1 MVDVQPNLLQ
11 RHIASLLSAGLIRPL
26 DAAFAQFM
34 AQLNQHSGSELQLLI
49 GLLAA
54 YLSQR
59 LGEQDSCVEL
69 EKIGQPFLP
78 YVTLPQGQALIDV
91 LSQAQGVCQPMP
103 GVAPGL
109 PVVLD
114 DSRLYLQRYWL
125 YEEQLAT
132 QLMAK
137 AALRQSLNI
146 DAATHLLAELFPAGE
161 GQQNAQS
168 GQVDWQKIAVC
179 VAAVQQLSII
189 TGGPGTGKTT
199 TVTRLMALLQGLAL
213 QSKRGKPLKI
223 QLVAPTGK
231 AAARLSESILQA
243 KSRLPTSLQA
253 HLPDTCST
261 IHRLLGAKAN
271 SPYFVHNQQQPLHLD
286 LLILDEASMV
296 DLPLMSKLFAALP
309 QHAQVVLLGDKDQL
323 SSVEAGSVLSDICA
337 AALSAP
343 DLQVSFSSA
352 LLSELSQLTGS
363 DLTASMGASDSSQNT
378 PRALGDNLVVLRQSH
393 RFSADSGIGQ
403 LARSINQGDVKGCR
417 QILQNSHYQD
427 VLWQTEASPQH
438 LVARLMPHYQQ
449 YFKAIKNADIE
460 QAFALLAQQ
469 QVLCAQ
475 RRGEWGVEQINA
487 LIESELNRQGLLD
500 AGHDYYPGRPL
511 MLSQNDHQLRLFN
524 GDIGIVMADPEQPQL
539 LKAWF
544 INPQGQLR
552 SVLLGRLPAH
562 QTMFAMTIHK
572 SQGSE
577 FADVYLC
584 LPDITHASQARGLSR
599 ELLYTGL
606 TRAKQR
612 FNLYANQFA
621 LQNCLQQQVARGSGL
636 TQRLM
641 SMTQTTITATTVQ
654 KQSWN
659 DTDSVVA
666 R

>member
-1 MVDVQPNLLQ
+1 MVEVQPELLQ
-11 RHIASLLSAGLIRPL
+11 RHITSLLGAGLIRPL

-34 AQLNQHSGSELQLLI
+34 AQLNQHSSSDLQVHI
-49 GLLAA
+49 GLIAA

-69 EKIGQPFLP
+69 DKIGQPFLP
-78 YVTLPQGQALIDV
+78 YVTLPQGRALFDI
-91 LSQAQGVCQPMP
+91 LRQAQGVCQPKP

-109 PVVLD
+109 PLVLD
-114 DSRLYLQRYWL
+114 DSRLYLQRYWM
-125 YEEQLAT
+125 YEEQLAS

-137 AALRQSLNI
+137 AVVRQSLNI
-146 DAATHLLAELFPAGE
+146 DAATHLLAELFPAGDE
-161 GQQNAQS
+161 QQNA
-168 GQVDWQKIAVC
+168 QVDWQKIAVC

-213 QSKRGKPLKI
+213 QSKTGKPLKI

-243 KSRLPTSLQA
+243 RSRLPKSLQA

-261 IHRLLGAKAN
+261 IHRLLGAKTN

-343 DLQVSFSSA
+343 DHQLSFS
-352 LLSELSQLTGS
+352 LSLLSQLSLLTAS
-363 DLTASMGASDSSQNT
+363 DLTTSMEANASHQSSAS
-378 PRALGDNLVVLRQSH
+378 ALADNLVVLRQSH

-403 LARSINQGDVKGCR
+403 LARYINQGDVNGCR
-417 QILQNSHYQD
+417 QILHNTQYQD

-438 LVARLMPHYQQ
+438 LVARLMPHYHQ
-449 YFKAIKNADIE
+449 YFKAIKNAQIE
-460 QAFALLAQQ
+460 QAFELLAQQ

-500 AGHDYYPGRPL
+500 AGHDYYPGRPV

-524 GDIGIVMADPEQPQL
+524 GDIGIVMADPEQTQL

-562 QTMFAMTIHK
+562 QTMYAMTIHK

-584 LPDITHASQARGLSR
+584 LPDITHTAQARGLSR

-621 LQNCLQQQVARGSGL
+621 LQTCLQQQVARGSGL
-636 TQRLM
+636 TQRLINM
-641 SMTQTTITATTVQ
+641 
-654 KQSWN
+654 KQS
-659 DTDSVVA
+659 TTA
-666 R
+666 QQP